1 MFGSKTLRKLKKS
14 TPMKEAEDIEYDDQG
29 NAIINVGLKE
39 LEDFFYPCSFKTYDM
54 VSKDV
59 IEYVEMFAGQVPQK
73 DDLSIDIYTEEPTD
87 NFDKKRIRRAVKR
100 HYAEKIVTQNKTMKK
115 DILWGSILL
124 LLGILV
130 AVLEF
135 VVLYVWGQP
144 FVDLLI
150 SIIAWTFF
158 WDGFE
163 MLAIDLP
170 QLRAEQIKNYRMMRA
185 KVHVRQY
192 SQTIK
197 REFGI
202 GEYEEDDD

>member
-1 MFGSKTLRKLKKS
+1 
-14 TPMKEAEDIEYDDQG
+14 
-29 NAIINVGLKE
+29 
-39 LEDFFYPCSFKTYDM
+39 M

-59 IEYVEMFAGQVPQK
+59 VEYVEMFAGQVPPK
-73 DDLSIDIYTEEPTD
+73 DDLAIDIYTEESTD
-87 NFDKKRIRRAVKR
+87 NFDKKRIRKAVKR
-100 HYAEKIVTQNKTMKK
+100 HYAEKILNQSKAMKK

-124 LLGILV
+124 VLGILV
-130 AVLEF
+130 AALEF
-135 VVLYVWGQP
+135 LVLYVWGQP

-170 QLRAEQIKNYRMMRA
+170 KLRVEQIKNYRMMRA

-192 SQTIK
+192 SQAIK

-202 GEYEEDDD
+202 CEYEE